1 MSGDFL
7 HELEHEVQADLSM
20 VESSHP
26 AEAAAQPPS
35 EWTVDPAD
43 VEREEI
49 GLRSLLGAVEAL
61 EGDADS

>member
-7 HELEHEVQADLSM
+7 HELEHEVEADLTM
-20 VESSHP
+20 IESSHP
-26 AEAAAQPPS
+26 AEAATLPPS

-43 VEREEI
+43 TERDEI

>member
-26 AEAAAQPPS
+26 TEAAALPPS

-43 VEREEI
+43 VERDEI